1 LSPRLFPP
9 VLQHASARKQRKLR
23 TEIRRE
29 VWRLTAIAW
38 KAFCAALLPVR
49 LADLPRILSKL
60 LAHLAKY
67 RGEHRPTALEKIRA
81 KLADAAS

>member
-1 LSPRLFPP
+1 
-9 VLQHASARKQRKLR
+9 
-23 TEIRRE
+23 
-29 VWRLTAIAW
+29 LTAIAW